1 MSEEL
6 TPLQQSNISEG
17 IRKLYRTEKIV
28 NHDLDFSKWT
38 IKKLYGNTLWIQ
50 LLDEPVGDIIM
61 RNGLAVPVNQ
71 AKGLYRIARVLM
83 AGGGVVEAK
92 EGDYIRFPHGTGS
105 PYEQIVG
112 GYKTWL
118 LREDHVMMVV
128 NPPSEDEEEIRKLIE
143 DTVLLAD

>member
-1 MSEEL
+1 MEEEL
-6 TPLQQSNISEG
+6 TPLQHSNISEG

-28 NHDLDFSKWT
+28 SHDLDFSKWT
-38 IKKLYGNTLWIQ
+38 IKKLYGTTLWIQ
-50 LLDEPVGDIIM
+50 LLDEPDGDIIM
-61 RNGLAVPVNQ
+61 RNGLAVPISQ

-83 AGGGVVEAK
+83 AGSGVVEAK

-128 NPPSEDEEEIRKLIE
+128 SPPFEDEADIRKHIE
-143 DTVLLAD
+143 DTILLAD